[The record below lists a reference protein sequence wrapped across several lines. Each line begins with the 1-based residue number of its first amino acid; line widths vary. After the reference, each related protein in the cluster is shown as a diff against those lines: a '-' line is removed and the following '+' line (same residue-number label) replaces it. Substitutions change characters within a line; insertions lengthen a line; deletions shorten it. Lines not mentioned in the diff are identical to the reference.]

1 MKKVMRLML
10 VVGSIGIL
18 QWLWA
23 AQSGDR
29 LSERGLAAAQSS
41 SASSTQK
48 ERMTMNSQQS
58 TENRSMAPEG
68 LHSSSA
74 FFREM
79 IRPEHVAFNVP
90 DPNAAVKWYT
100 ENLGMKVM
108 RQGGPPTYT
117 SFVADSGE
125 HMMIELFHNAD
136 YPLFEP
142 AKFSHMSI
150 HLAFMVDDIAAIKKK
165 LVTVGATLVEDITKT
180 PSGDQV
186 LMLRDPWSLPI
197 QFVQR
202 VKPMLKATGVRP
214 EHLAI
219 NVTDSRSTA
228 QWFVKHL
235 GMKVMREGG
244 APTYGMFVADSSEQ
258 MMLELYQNSSYPAV
272 DFGKISY
279 MSIHFASMV
288 PDVAVAKERLLK
300 AGATVAEDITKTASG
315 DHVLMLREPGGFP
328 IQFVNRV
335 APMLK

>member
-1 MKKVMRLML
+1 MKNFMRFILIL
-10 VVGSIGIL
+10 GSIGIL
-18 QWLWA
+18 QLLWA
-23 AQSGDR
+23 IQVGDR
-29 LSERGLAAAQSS
+29 PSERGTTLAQSKRVS
-41 SASSTQK
+41 FTQK
-48 ERMTMNSQQS
+48 ERMTMKSQRG
-58 TENRSMAPEG
+58 TENTFMIAEG
-68 LHSSSA
+68 SNSSSA
-74 FFREM
+74 YSREM
-79 IRPEHVAFNVP
+79 IRPEHVAFNVL
-90 DPNAAVKWYT
+90 DPGAVVKWYT
-100 ENLGMKVM
+100 ENLGMKEM
-108 RQGGPPTYT
+108 RKGGPPTYT
-117 SFVADSGE
+117 TFIADSGE

-136 YPLFEP
+136 YPVFEP

-165 LVTVGATLVEDITKT
+165 LVAGGATIVEDITKT

-202 VKPMLKATGVRP
+202 VKPMLKVTGIRP
-214 EHLAI
+214 EHLAL
-219 NVTDSRSTA
+219 NVSDSRTTA
-228 QWFVKHL
+228 HWFVEHL
-235 GMKVMREGG
+235 GMKVVREGG

-258 MMLELYQNSSYPAV
+258 MMLELYQNSSYPIV

-288 PDVAVAKERLLK
+288 PDIEAAKKQLLK
-300 AGATVAEDITKTASG
+300 AGATVAEDITKTPSG